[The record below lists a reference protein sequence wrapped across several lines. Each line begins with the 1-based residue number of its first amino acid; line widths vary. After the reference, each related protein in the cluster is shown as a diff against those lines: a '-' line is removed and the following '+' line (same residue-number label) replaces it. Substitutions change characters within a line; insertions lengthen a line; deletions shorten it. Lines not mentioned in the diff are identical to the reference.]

1 MRSFGD
7 MSIKLTSL
15 SSYDLVNNK
24 DNGATEPRHRNGIPP
39 DLLTWELSSLSDW
52 DWYLILLRSDGE
64 EKVKLYNN

>member
-24 DNGATEPRHRNGIPP
+24 DNGATEPRHRNLIPP
-39 DLLTWELSSLSDW
+39 DLLT
-52 DWYLILLRSDGE
+52 
-64 EKVKLYNN
+64 

>member
-24 DNGATEPRHRNGIPP
+24 DNGATEPQHRNVIPP
-39 DLLTWELSSLSDW
+39 DLLT
-52 DWYLILLRSDGE
+52 
-64 EKVKLYNN
+64 